1 MFPSHTDVSLSYLSP
16 PSLSR
21 SLCFILSL
29 SQCNKI
35 SLDEGFLKSRRIHI
49 KISVVD
55 LLRRL
60 DMDIWLYSQVV
71 VSVAASRWLLLQLV
85 CQSPQSCLSRSR
97 SQGCWCLPG
106 PCRHL
111 SFTNSPSLGMRD
123 GSCCLLCCVIPLS
136 LCDSSLCTL
145 SAYVHYSTLQ

>member
-16 PSLSR
+16 PSLSL

-35 SLDEGFLKSRRIHI
+35 SLDEDFLKSRRIHI

-85 CQSPQSCLSRSR
+85 C
-97 SQGCWCLPG
+97 
-106 PCRHL
+106 
-111 SFTNSPSLGMRD
+111 
-123 GSCCLLCCVIPLS
+123 
-136 LCDSSLCTL
+136 
-145 SAYVHYSTLQ
+145 